1 MQNISKFPCEFKMGD
16 RQMKTVINQGKVNAP
31 MGKKSGARAQT
42 AIEYLLLVGTAVVF
56 VTIVAYF
63 IKTALNK

>member
-1 MQNISKFPCEFKMGD
+1 MGMFS
-16 RQMKTVINQGKVNAP
+16 RKG
-31 MGKKSGARAQT
+31 QT

>member
-1 MQNISKFPCEFKMGD
+1 MALFEFRKG
-16 RQMKTVINQGKVNAP
+16 
-31 MGKKSGARAQT
+31 QT

>member
-1 MQNISKFPCEFKMGD
+1 MESKRKERG
-16 RQMKTVINQGKVNAP
+16 
-31 MGKKSGARAQT
+31 QT